1 MQQPRASSLSTL
13 RVVAIPAI
21 PAFVSLGVTLL
32 RLVGELRDWPKPLV
46 NNDVCGKAILGVV
59 WLVPIFGIYFAVKL
73 FHAGHAPQR
82 FARPM
87 LLAVSALALKLAGTF
102 VMESQEMTYI
112 PRLSTNFIVTLIGLV
127 LSAKAWPSLSK
138 ALLVYGYL
146 SRIPIAIVQYLAMRG
161 RWGTHYDALDP
172 GFPSIGFWPTFFRVS
187 FVPNIFFMEV
197 YTVIVGA
204 LVGIAA
210 FAVPGLRGLEEVC
223 SDQVLGMVLEKG
235 PPSLRGR
242 FSVPRHIFGNR
253 RLRDCDSNLQ
263 QFTVNA
269 WSTPTWVG
277 QAHLTNQFP
286 NFRAYGWAAFAV
298 PTLPSPIEPK
308 PLRCQAMTVS
318 GLTMSSADLQ
328 SFHNRESQAHR
339 TRSAERR
346 ANRWPP
352 SARCRAKS

>member
-13 RVVAIPAI
+13 RVVAI

-46 NNDVCGKAILGVV
+46 NNDVCGKAILGVA

-187 FVPNIFFMEV
+187 FVPNFFFMEV

-223 SDQVLGMVLEKG
+223 RDQVLGMVLEKG

-242 FSVPRHIFGNR
+242 FSVPEPYIWQPSPE
-253 RLRDCDSNLQ
+253 RLRFQSSAIPRECVEHPN
-263 QFTVNA
+263 
-269 WSTPTWVG
+269 VG
-277 QAHLTNQFP
+277 WPGSFDES
-286 NFRAYGWAAFAV
+286 V
-298 PTLPSPIEPK
+298 PELPSIRLGGLRSSDSSISNRAEALALPGDDGLRLDDEQCRPPIVPQPGEPS
-308 PLRCQAMTVS
+308 PQNSVSRTEGQSMATV
-318 GLTMSSADLQ
+318 GAL
-328 SFHNRESQAHR
+328 
-339 TRSAERR
+339 
-346 ANRWPP
+346 
-352 SARCRAKS
+352 